1 MGTRGAR
8 GHGHGHHAGHDHSGV
23 ASDRR
28 LRLALALTAGFM
40 GLEVL
45 AGLWTGSL
53 ALLADAGHMLTDGV
67 SLGLALYA
75 AATSRRG
82 ADERRSYGYGRAR
95 VLAAFVNGLSLLL
108 IAAWIVI
115 EAVQRLRDPPHIL
128 AGPMLA
134 VAIAGLL
141 VNVLAFLVLRG
152 GGDLNTRG
160 ALAHVVGDML
170 GSVAAITAAGVIMAT
185 GWTQADPLLSLAVA
199 LLIVRTGWKISRES
213 AHILLEGTPDTFDA
227 TSIRDSLMDSVPGV
241 CDVHHIHAWLIGS
254 DEPHMTLHVQF
265 AESVPADLAVAA
277 VCSHLSTKFG
287 IHHVTVQLEHV
298 ACTTREH

>member
-1 MGTRGAR
+1 MT
-8 GHGHGHHAGHDHSGV
+8 
-23 ASDRR
+23 
-28 LRLALALTAGFM
+28 
-40 GLEVL
+40 
-45 AGLWTGSL
+45 
-53 ALLADAGHMLTDGV
+53 V
-67 SLGLALYA
+67 S
-75 AATSRRG
+75 SI
-82 ADERRSYGYGRAR
+82 RAR
-95 VLAAFVNGLSLLL
+95 LS
-108 IAAWIVI
+108 
-115 EAVQRLRDPPHIL
+115 
-128 AGPMLA
+128 A

-152 GGDLNTRG
+152 GEDLNTRG

>member
-1 MGTRGAR
+1 MNGSVAPADRGL
-8 GHGHGHHAGHDHSGV
+8 
-23 ASDRR
+23 DRDR
-28 LRLALALTAGFM
+28 
-40 GLEVL
+40 
-45 AGLWTGSL
+45 
-53 ALLADAGHMLTDGV
+53 
-67 SLGLALYA
+67 
-75 AATSRRG
+75 
-82 ADERRSYGYGRAR
+82 
-95 VLAAFVNGLSLLL
+95 
-108 IAAWIVI
+108 
-115 EAVQRLRDPPHIL
+115 AVQRLRRSPHIL

-152 GGDLNTRG
+152 GADLNTRG

-199 LLIVRTGWKISRES
+199 LIVRTGWKISRES

-287 IHHVTVQLEHV
+287 IHHVTVRLEHV
-298 ACTTREH
+298 ACATGALTAERPGYARSL